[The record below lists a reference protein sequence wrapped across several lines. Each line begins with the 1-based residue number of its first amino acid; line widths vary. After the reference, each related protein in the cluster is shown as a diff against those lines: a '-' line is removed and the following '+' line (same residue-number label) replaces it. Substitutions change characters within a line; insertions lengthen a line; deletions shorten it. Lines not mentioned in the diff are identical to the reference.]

1 MPAMVGRLFARI
13 DLMVRLL
20 VLAIVLATLVPAT
33 GEARGYAQA
42 LSNAAIFVLFLL
54 NGMRLPRVE
63 VLRGIGHWRLLLP
76 LTAWVFVAMALA
88 GKGLMLASD
97 QLLPPL
103 VALGFLYLGALP
115 STVQSAA
122 AYSSLAGG
130 NVASSVVAAA
140 LLNLLGVFATVPL
153 FAALGGGA
161 EAQLGAEGL
170 TRIGLIL
177 ILPFAV
183 GQLVQA
189 RVRGWIAAHGQAVTW
204 MDRLAIAIAVYVAF
218 SGAVE
223 QGIWTRV
230 GPGEWGFLL
239 ALVLAFLLF
248 GFAGAWGLG
257 GALGLDRPHRIAF
270 LFAGAHKSA
279 AMGAPLAAVLFPP
292 AVAGLVLVPLLAYH
306 LLQLVVSAPLATR
319 LAAPP
324 RSDRARAG

>member
-1 MPAMVGRLFARI
+1 MVGRLFARI

-20 VLAIVLATLVPAT
+20 VLAIVMATLIPAT
-33 GEARGYAQA
+33 GEARWYAQG

-54 NGMRLPRVE
+54 NGMRLPRADVM
-63 VLRGIGHWRLLLP
+63 RGIGHWRLLLP

-97 QLLPPL
+97 QFLPPL

-140 LLNLLGVFATVPL
+140 WLNLLGVFVTVPV

-161 EAQLGAEGL
+161 EAALGGEGL
-170 TRIGLIL
+170 LRIGLIL
-177 ILPFAV
+177 ILPLV
-183 GQLVQA
+183 LGQLLQT
-189 RVRGWIAAHGQAVTW
+189 RVREWISDNRGLVTW

-230 GPGEWGFLL
+230 GPGEWGVLL

-248 GFAGAWGLG
+248 AFAGAWRLG
-257 GALGLDRPHRIAF
+257 ATLGLARPDRIAF
-270 LFAGAHKSA
+270 LFGGAHKSA

-292 AVAGLVLVPLLAYH
+292 AVAGMVLVPLLAYH
-306 LLQLVVSAPLATR
+306 LLQLVISAPLASR
-319 LAAPP
+319 LAAHP
-324 RSDRARAG
+324 RADRASAG